1 MNMRK
6 KTNKSKEHH
15 VFNIGPAVAALKR
28 LREER
33 ESRGEFPAEFM
44 RLSLT
49 SDAFEIV
56 KGMSNAEFREFVSTA
71 IRKAAKRRSPPIP
84 SPR

>member
-1 MNMRK
+1 MKKQTK
-6 KTNKSKEHH
+6 KTQGYDL
-15 VFNIGPAVAALKR
+15 GPAIAALKR
-28 LREER
+28 LRKER

-49 SDAFEIV
+49 SDAYEIV
-56 KGMSNAEFREFVSTA
+56 KGMSNAEFRDFVSTA
-71 IRKAAKRRSPPIP
+71 IRKTAKRRSPPIP